1 MGGIPLISR
10 KWRPLLC
17 AHKLLKYP
25 MDLTTP
31 ISLATPNQSSLNF
44 SNPNYSIIVMSLYSL
59 YNANISIDR
68 TLVSKSIT

>member
-31 ISLATPNQSSLNF
+31 ISLATPNQSSLNC
-44 SNPNYSIIVMSLYSL
+44 SIPNYSITLSHEAKSFVLETE
-59 YNANISIDR
+59 
-68 TLVSKSIT
+68 TLVH